1 MEENRNGK
9 RHGGFTLIETLLVT
23 AILMILLGLSLVGVA
38 RYRDYLKITE
48 LDNEAREIFMAA
60 ENRAVLLENSGE
72 SISLLGEKEEGPA
85 DPIKLSSREL
95 ADDDE
100 LAGLLPAGVIDPA
113 LRDGHFIVL
122 YDASTHH
129 VKEVF
134 YAEGDIES
142 DLDLFRQSRSKRVCP
157 LAWTWPVRP
166 A

>member
-85 DPIKLSSREL
+85 DPIKLSR
-95 ADDDE
+95 
-100 LAGLLPAGVIDPA
+100 
-113 LRDGHFIVL
+113 R
-122 YDASTHH
+122 
-129 VKEVF
+129 
-134 YAEGDIES
+134 
-142 DLDLFRQSRSKRVCP
+142 
-157 LAWTWPVRP
+157 
-166 A
+166 